1 MDAGAR
7 PHRPA
12 RAAARRQRVS
22 GVRGRIVL
30 ISLSRELGGAELH
43 VERLAAYLARELD
56 DTIEL
61 ICRPDQ
67 ALDPWCRRLE
77 AAGVRV
83 HRVAP
88 TPSGLARL
96 VRILRGT
103 RLVHLH
109 LAHPAG
115 KYQVAAAL
123 SARLLRRP
131 AVMTHHLAPA
141 GQIPSPSGRGQV
153 GGSWSSAYALYR
165 RLFTRHIAISKFA
178 KDLLIGRYG
187 FDARRVAV
195 IYNGTDPDVF
205 TPAAA
210 DQRAALR
217 RQLIG
222 ELTAAPVATD
232 PVLIVTVARLS
243 PQKGLM
249 DLIDAAKQLTA
260 DLPSARY
267 VVLGDGES
275 RPTLMAAVSQA
286 GLDQVVLLAGR
297 RTPAVVADWLRA
309 ADLFVLPS
317 HFEGGPA
324 MALMEAMACGCAV
337 IATSV
342 SGTDELIADAQTGSL
357 VPAGQPAA
365 LATAIRDLVRDA
377 GRRSRMGQR
386 ARERVT
392 SGFDIRQSHA
402 QTLELYRAMWTA
414 R

>member
-12 RAAARRQRVS
+12 RAAARRQHVS
-22 GVRGRIVL
+22 GARGRIVL

-43 VERLAAYLARELD
+43 VERLAGYLVRELD

-61 ICRPDQ
+61 ICRPDHDI
-67 ALDPWCRRLE
+67 DPWCRRLE
-77 AAGVRV
+77 AVGVRV
-83 HRVAP
+83 YRVAP

-123 SARLLRRP
+123 TARALRRP
-131 AVMTHHLAPA
+131 ALMTHHLVPSAFA
-141 GQIPSPSGRGQV
+141 GEDQG
-153 GGSWSSAYALYR
+153 GGSWSSTYALYG
-165 RLFTRHIAISKFA
+165 RLITRHIAISQLA
-178 KDLLIGRYG
+178 RDWLIGRYR
-187 FDARRVAV
+187 FDAGRVSV
-195 IYNGTDPDVF
+195 IYNGTDPEVF
-205 TPAAA
+205 KPAAA
-210 DQRAALR
+210 DERAALR
-217 RQLIG
+217 PRLIG
-222 ELTAAPVATD
+222 ELMPGSAREDLT
-232 PVLIVTVARLS
+232 LIVTVARLS

-249 DLIDAAKQLTA
+249 DLVDAAKQLAA

-267 VVLGDGES
+267 IVIGDGES
-275 RPTLMAAVSQA
+275 RPTLEAAVSKS
-286 GLDQVVLLAGR
+286 GLDQVVVLAGS
-297 RTPAVVADWLRA
+297 RTPTEVADWLRA

-342 SGTDELIADAQTGSL
+342 SGTDELIPDAQTGSL
-357 VPAGQPAA
+357 IPAGQPAA
-365 LATAIRDLVRDA
+365 LAAAIRDLVSDA

-392 SGFDIRQSHA
+392 AGFDIRQSHVR
-402 QTLELYRAMWTA
+402 TLELYRAMWSA
-414 R
+414 P